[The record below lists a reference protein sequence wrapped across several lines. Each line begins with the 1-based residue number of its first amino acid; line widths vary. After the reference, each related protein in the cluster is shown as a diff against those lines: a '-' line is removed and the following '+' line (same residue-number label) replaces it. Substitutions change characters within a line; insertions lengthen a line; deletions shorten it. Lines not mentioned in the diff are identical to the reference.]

1 MKEVDLY
8 AGLEGLD
15 SMTGSFIRDLVIGYI
30 ISGIATVAIGVSML
44 KKKTDKTNITQ
55 PPLNRAGGGLICGK
69 SLKCRPN
76 RRHRFYYLL
85 YLLFGSFA

>member
-44 KKKTDKTNITQ
+44 KKTDKTNIKLT
-55 PPLNRAGGGLICGK
+55 PLI
-69 SLKCRPN
+69 
-76 RRHRFYYLL
+76 
-85 YLLFGSFA
+85 

>member
-1 MKEVDLY
+1 MSFLGGDVLAMVSSPVFFGVFFGLFDLMKEVDLY

-44 KKKTDKTNITQ
+44 KKD
-55 PPLNRAGGGLICGK
+55 R
-69 SLKCRPN
+69 
-76 RRHRFYYLL
+76 
-85 YLLFGSFA
+85 

>member
-44 KKKTDKTNITQ
+44 KKD
-55 PPLNRAGGGLICGK
+55 R
-69 SLKCRPN
+69 
-76 RRHRFYYLL
+76 
-85 YLLFGSFA
+85 